1 MGGSIRCARDLGPSR
16 AACATTP
23 PQLEPYPGVGKRIIA
38 YHDGQSA
45 TDDPAC
51 TATRMR
57 TIGAMEV
64 PSDTPRRLAVSVQY
78 FYDTENHDE
87 FHGGCQGQG
96 THAFTL
102 DEAGDA
108 LTVAGVSG
116 PQGGL

>member
-1 MGGSIRCARDLGPSR
+1 MRPRPRPVPGGLLL

-23 PQLEPYPGVGKRIIA
+23 PQLVPYPGVGKRIIA

-57 TIGAMEV
+57 TLGATKV
-64 PSDTPRRLAVSVQY
+64 PSDTPRQLAVSVRY
-78 FYDTENHDE
+78 FYDAENHDE
-87 FHGGCQGQG
+87 FHRGCQGQS
-96 THAFTL
+96 TRTFTL
-102 DEAGDA
+102 DKAGGA

-116 PQGGL
+116 LQGGL